1 VTIIIVL
8 LALILLAILFPSGF
22 RVVLA
27 GLMLA
32 VGILLIAAI
41 AISVAHA
48 DSPYVQY
55 GIGHMK
61 CAEISKVFGNSKQGE
76 IYVEFYVGGFLTGIN
91 KTASATDENGSD
103 EKDIANKADVEDIAY
118 SVFRYCKAH
127 PRADGTDAITEKIE
141 KILEKKNSD

>member
-1 VTIIIVL
+1 
-8 LALILLAILFPSGF
+8 
-22 RVVLA
+22 
-27 GLMLA
+27 
-32 VGILLIAAI
+32 
-41 AISVAHA
+41 
-48 DSPYVQY
+48 
-55 GIGHMK
+55 MK